1 MQLMHEN
8 SNRHK
13 SGGNDLTLQ
22 RVRYTKAMS
31 GSLSIFYFLILI
43 ASIIVHEV
51 AHGLIAE
58 REGDPTARLLGRITL
73 NPLKHIDWLG
83 SVILPLV
90 LILSNAG
97 FVVGWAKPVP
107 YDANNLREG
116 RASEAK
122 VAIAGIVVNL
132 SIAIIFGIVIRGMIA
147 TGYTSAAV
155 INIASI
161 IVLINVVLAL
171 FNSIPLAPLDGFR
184 FLSCVLPW
192 RAQPAMR
199 LLEQYSLPLL
209 ILFIL
214 FGWKLVV
221 PLAFTLYS
229 LITGITL

>member
-1 MQLMHEN
+1 M
-8 SNRHK
+8 
-13 SGGNDLTLQ
+13 
-22 RVRYTKAMS
+22 YTTSMT
-31 GSLSIFYFLILI
+31 GPLSIFYFLILI

-51 AHGLIAE
+51 AHGLVAE

-90 LILSNAG
+90 LILTNAG

-107 YDANNLREG
+107 YNANNLRDG
-116 RASEAK
+116 RVSEAK
-122 VAIAGIVVNL
+122 VAIAGIIVNL
-132 SIAIIFGIVIRGMIA
+132 VVAVVFGLLIRAMLI
-147 TGYTSAAV
+147 TGYTSVAV
-155 INIASI
+155 IDIASI
-161 IVLINVVLAL
+161 IVLINIILAL

-192 RAQPAMR
+192 RAQPTMR
-199 LLEQYSLPLL
+199 ILEQYSLPLL

-221 PLAFTLYS
+221 PLAFTVYS
-229 LITGITL
+229 LLTGIAL